1 LTISALNAERAIVV
15 SGATSGIGRG
25 CAERLVEE
33 GARVWALGSRPET
46 VERLRSELPGL
57 AGASACDV
65 SDEPAVVAAFGELR
79 EALGA
84 LDGAF
89 VNAGID
95 GEGKPAVDLDAAN
108 FRRVLDV
115 NVLGAF
121 LVAREAVRRME
132 GAGAV
137 LFNASVNAIKPELH
151 FADYNA
157 SKAAVASLAQTMA
170 LELAPRGISVVALCP
185 GYVDTPM
192 SAETLRDPERAAAVL
207 AEVPLGR
214 VAQPAE
220 LAVLVSFLLAPQSSY
235 MTGSLVNFD
244 GGRSV

>member
-1 LTISALNAERAIVV
+1 LTVAALNADRAVVV

-33 GARVWALGSRPET
+33 GARVWALGSRAET
-46 VERLRSELPGL
+46 VERLRAELPGL

-65 SDEPAVVAAFGELR
+65 SDEAAVGAAFGELR

-95 GEGKPAVDLDAAN
+95 GQGKPAVDLDADS

-115 NVLGAF
+115 NVIGAF
-121 LVAREAVRRME
+121 LVAREAVRCME
-132 GAGAV
+132 AGAV
-137 LFNASVNAIKPELH
+137 VFNASVNAIKPELN

-170 LELAPRGISVVALCP
+170 LELAPRGIHVVALCP

-192 SAETLRDPERAAAVL
+192 SAESLRDPERAAEVL

>member
-1 LTISALNAERAIVV
+1 MTVAALNADRSFVV

-25 CAERLVEE
+25 CAERLVAE
-33 GARVWALGSRPET
+33 GARVWALGSRAET
-46 VERLRSELPGL
+46 VERLREEVPGL

-65 SDEPAVVAAFGELR
+65 SDEAAVGAAFAELR
-79 EALGA
+79 EGLGS

-95 GEGKPAVDLDAAN
+95 GEGKQAIDLDADN

-115 NVLGAF
+115 NVVGAF
-121 LVAREAVRRME
+121 LVAREAVGCMSE
-132 GAGAV
+132 GAV
-137 LFNASVNAIKPELH
+137 VFNASVNAIKPEIH

-185 GYVDTPM
+185 GYVETPM
-192 SAETLRDPERAAAVL
+192 SAEYLEDPERRAEVL

-214 VAQPAE
+214 VAQPSE
-220 LAVLVSFLLAPQSSY
+220 VAVLVSFLLAAESSY

>member
-1 LTISALNAERAIVV
+1 MTVAPSNADRAVVV

-25 CAERLVEE
+25 CAERLVAE
-33 GARVWALGSRPET
+33 GARVWALGSRQET
-46 VERLRSELPGL
+46 VERLRAELPGL

-65 SDEPAVVAAFGELR
+65 ADEAAVAAVFGELR
-79 EALGA
+79 ETLGS

-95 GEGKPAVDLDAAN
+95 GEGKPAIELDADN

-115 NVLGAF
+115 NVVGAF
-121 LVAREAVRRME
+121 LVAREAVRLIEGE
-132 GAGAV
+132 GAV
-137 LFNASVNAIKPELH
+137 VFNASVNAIKPELH

-185 GYVDTPM
+185 GYVETPM
-192 SAETLRDPERAAAVL
+192 SAQTLRDPESAAQVL

-214 VAQPAE
+214 VAQPSE
-220 LAVLVSFLLAPQSSY
+220 LAVLVSFLLSPESSY

>member
-1 LTISALNAERAIVV
+1 LTDAALNADRAVVV

-46 VERLRSELPGL
+46 VERLRAELPGL

-65 SDEPAVVAAFGELR
+65 SDEAAVAAAFGELR

-95 GEGKPAVDLDAAN
+95 GEGRPAVDLDADF

-115 NVLGAF
+115 NVVGAF
-121 LVAREAVRRME
+121 LVAREAVRCMGE
-132 GAGAV
+132 AGAV
-137 LFNASVNAIKPELH
+137 VFNASVNAIKPELQ

-170 LELAPRGISVVALCP
+170 LELAPRGIHVVALCP

-192 SAETLRDPERAAAVL
+192 SAESLRDPERAAEVL

-220 LAVLVSFLLAPQSSY
+220 VAVLVSFLLAPQSSY

>member
-1 LTISALNAERAIVV
+1 LTVAPSNADRAVVV

-25 CAERLVEE
+25 CAERLVAE
-33 GARVWALGSRPET
+33 GARVWALGSRQET
-46 VERLRSELPGL
+46 VERLRAELPGL

-65 SDEPAVVAAFGELR
+65 ADEAAVAAAFGELR
-79 EALGA
+79 ETLGS

-95 GEGKPAVDLDAAN
+95 GEGKPAIELDADN

-115 NVLGAF
+115 NVVGAF
-121 LVAREAVRRME
+121 LVAREAVRLIEGE
-132 GAGAV
+132 GAV
-137 LFNASVNAIKPELH
+137 VFNASVNAIKPELH

-185 GYVDTPM
+185 GYVETPM
-192 SAETLRDPERAAAVL
+192 SAQTLRDPESAAQVL

-214 VAQPAE
+214 VAQPSE
-220 LAVLVSFLLAPQSSY
+220 LAVLVSFLLSPESSY

>member
-1 LTISALNAERAIVV
+1 MTVADLNADRGFVV
-15 SGATSGIGRG
+15 SGATSGIGRA

-33 GARVWALGSRPET
+33 GARVWALGSRVET
-46 VERLRSELPGL
+46 VDRLRAELPGL

-65 SDEPAVVAAFGELR
+65 SDEAAVAAAFGDLR
-79 EALGA
+79 QALGP

-95 GEGKPAVDLDAAN
+95 GEGKPAVDLDADN

-115 NVLGAF
+115 NVVGSF
-121 LVAREAVRRME
+121 LVAREAVRLMEE
-132 GAGAV
+132 GAIV
-137 LFNASVNAIKPELH
+137 FNASVNAIRPELH

-170 LELAPRGISVVALCP
+170 LELGPRGISVVALCP

-192 SAETLRDPERAAAVL
+192 SAETLRDPESAAAVL

-214 VAQPAE
+214 VAQPRE
-220 LAVLVSFLLAPQSSY
+220 VAVLVSFLLSAESSY

>member
-1 LTISALNAERAIVV
+1 LTVAPPNADRSFVV

-25 CAERLVEE
+25 CVERLLEE
-33 GARVWALGSRPET
+33 GARVWALGSREET
-46 VERLRSELPGL
+46 VERLRAELPAL

-65 SDEPAVVAAFGELR
+65 ADEAAVAAAFGELG
-79 EALGA
+79 EALGS

-89 VNAGID
+89 VNAGVD
-95 GEGKPAVDLDAAN
+95 GEGKPAVDLDAGN

-115 NVLGAF
+115 NVVGAF
-121 LVAREAVRRME
+121 LVAREAVRRIEGE
-132 GAGAV
+132 GAV
-137 LFNASVNAIKPELH
+137 VFNASVNAIRPELH

-192 SAETLRDPERAAAVL
+192 SAETLRDPESAAQVL

-214 VAQPAE
+214 VAQPSE
-220 LAVLVSFLLAPQSSY
+220 VAVLVSFLLSPESSY

>member
-1 LTISALNAERAIVV
+1 MTDAALNADRAVVV

-33 GARVWALGSRPET
+33 GARVWALGSRAET
-46 VERLRSELPGL
+46 VERLRAELPGL

-65 SDEPAVVAAFGELR
+65 SDEAAVAAAFGELH

-121 LVAREAVRRME
+121 LVAREAVRCME

-137 LFNASVNAIKPELH
+137 VFNASVNAIKPELH

-170 LELAPRGISVVALCP
+170 LELAPRGIHVVALCP

-192 SAETLRDPERAAAVL
+192 SAESLRDPERAAEVL

>member
-1 LTISALNAERAIVV
+1 MTVAPLNADRSFVV

-25 CAERLVEE
+25 CAERLVAE
-33 GARVWALGSRPET
+33 GARVWALGSRAET
-46 VERLRSELPGL
+46 VERLRAELPGL

-65 SDEPAVVAAFGELR
+65 SDEAAVAAAFGELR
-79 EALGA
+79 DSLGP

-95 GEGKPAVDLDAAN
+95 GEGKPATELDADN

-115 NVLGAF
+115 NVVGAF
-121 LVAREAVRRME
+121 LVAREAVRSME
-132 GAGAV
+132 AGSV
-137 LFNASVNAIKPELH
+137 VFNASVNAIKPELH

-170 LELAPRGISVVALCP
+170 LELGPRGISVTALCP
-185 GYVDTPM
+185 GYVETPM
-192 SAETLRDPERAAAVL
+192 SAEYLRDPETKAEIL
-207 AEVPLGR
+207 AGVPLGR
-214 VAQPAE
+214 VAQPSE
-220 LAVLVSFLLAPQSSY
+220 VAVLVSFLLSAQSSY

>member
-1 LTISALNAERAIVV
+1 LTVPALNEDRAFVV
-15 SGATSGIGRG
+15 SGATSGIGRA

-33 GARVWALGSRPET
+33 GARVWALGSRDET
-46 VERLRSELPGL
+46 VERLRAELPGL

-65 SDEPAVVAAFGELR
+65 ADEAAVTAAFDELR
-79 EALGA
+79 LGLGP

-95 GEGKPAVDLDAAN
+95 GAGREAIELDAAG
-108 FRRVLDV
+108 FRHVLDV
-115 NVLGAF
+115 NVVGAF
-121 LVAREAVRRME
+121 LVAREAVEQMME
-132 GAGAV
+132 GTV
-137 LFNASVNAIKPELH
+137 VFNASVNAIKPEPR

-192 SAETLRDPERAAAVL
+192 SAETLRDPESAAAVL

-214 VAQPAE
+214 VARPSEVA
-220 LAVLVSFLLAPQSSY
+220 ALVSFLLSAESSY